1 MMTDIAITELPREG
15 IGPAPDRCL
24 PHQKQAWDDLVRL
37 VGPGFLIWRDAI
49 WMELAAGMVA
59 QVRLQEVT
67 TPEEVS
73 AVCYML
79 KGLTLGTDALPKLGF
94 DFEWQLL
101 PEDE

>member
-1 MMTDIAITELPREG
+1 MTIAKLPREG
-15 IGPAPDRCL
+15 IGPAPDRCS
-24 PHQKQAWDDLVRL
+24 PDQKQAWDDLVIL

-79 KGLTLGTDALPKLGF
+79 KGLTLGPDALPKLGF
-94 DFEWQLL
+94 DFEWLLL